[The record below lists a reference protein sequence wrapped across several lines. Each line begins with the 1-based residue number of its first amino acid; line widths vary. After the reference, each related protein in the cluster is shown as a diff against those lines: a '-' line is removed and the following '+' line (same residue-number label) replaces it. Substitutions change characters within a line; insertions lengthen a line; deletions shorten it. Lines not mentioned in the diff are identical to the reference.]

1 MESRSVAKGPMKIGV
16 PKENTLGETRVAI
29 VPETIK
35 RLVAKKVEVSVET
48 RAGEHAYIRDDDYK
62 NAGATIEATT
72 DALFSKAD
80 VVLQIHPPTPAQI
93 AKLREG
99 STLISLL
106 YPLTNVDLVRSLA
119 ARKITAISADMIPRT
134 TLAQSM
140 DVLSSQTTAA
150 GYHAGLLAAAAL
162 PKFFPML
169 MTAAGTIAPAKVLV
183 LGAGVAG
190 LQAIATARRLGAV
203 VEAFD
208 VRAA

>member
-119 ARKITAISADMIPRT
+119 PHTIPQISAAINPPPPPPT
-134 TLAQSM
+134 APTAL
-140 DVLSSQTTAA
+140 LS
-150 GYHAGLLAAAAL
+150 
-162 PKFFPML
+162 PP
-169 MTAAGTIAPAKVLV
+169 
-183 LGAGVAG
+183 
-190 LQAIATARRLGAV
+190 
-203 VEAFD
+203 
-208 VRAA
+208 